1 MSTAEVFILV
11 VEVLAVLAVVGPC
24 ILMCI
29 SDCISRCRE
38 RRHETQERNAAQLAQ
53 RVAVEQARTLAARR
67 LPVAAVAPAAPVAR
81 KKLGHFPYS
90 AAVEAGSGASGE
102 RQLECAICLEAF
114 VHGAT
119 CSEVPACRHLFHQE
133 CIEKSMRRKSTCP
146 LCRADIVMGSEP
158 EARSAPEEMV

>member
-29 SDCISRCRE
+29 SDCISGCRE

-53 RVAVEQARTLAARR
+53 RVAVEQARTL
-67 LPVAAVAPAAPVAR
+67 AAVAPAAPVAR

-119 CSEVPACRHLFHQE
+119 CSEVPACRHLFHRE